1 MALFKQSLLAA
12 FMLLF
17 IASTGMALD
26 PSGEY
31 SVQVTSYEDGEV
43 YQGQAKVSRM
53 ADVYIVVWNFD
64 DQHYTGTGLL
74 QDNSFAVV
82 YDDPNTAAGLALYKV
97 LPSGELKG
105 IYTNM
110 GQTAVGTEMW
120 KPIKP

>member
-1 MALFKQSLLAA
+1 MALFKHTLLAA
-12 FMLLF
+12 FLLLIF
-17 IASTGMALD
+17 ASTAMALD
-26 PSGEY
+26 LSGEY
-31 SVQVTSYEDGEV
+31 SVQVTSYEDGEI

-53 ADVYIVVWNFD
+53 ADVYVVVWNFD
-64 DQHYTGTGLL
+64 DQLYTGTGLL

-82 YDDPNTAAGLALYKV
+82 YDDPNSSAGLALYKV

-110 GQTAVGTEMW
+110 GQTAAGTEIW